1 MYNYYEAVKEDV
13 LTYIKEEVD
22 MNGMDLDELK
32 ERLYEELI
40 NEDRI
45 TGNASGSHTFC
56 RSKAQKYVEENKDLV
71 REACDDYGNHKWVA
85 NLWLT
90 DDYELIDSFLRCYV
104 LGSAIEMAI
113 RSLANRFEI
122 YRNYGVL
129 GQEKTPVYTYGSEH
143 CFAITSDKITV
154 ELPEN
159 EYFSFYESVTGKQMV
174 ESSWGMK
181 YEINKLLDGKEK
193 PYYKASD
200 RERRPHK
207 VYLKEVA
214 AE

>member
-45 TGNASGSHTFC
+45 TGNASGSYTFC

-104 LGSAIEMAI
+104 LGSAIEMA
-113 RSLANRFEI
+113 
-122 YRNYGVL
+122 
-129 GQEKTPVYTYGSEH
+129 
-143 CFAITSDKITV
+143 V
-154 ELPEN
+154 EELE
-159 EYFSFYESVTGKQMV
+159 T
-174 ESSWGMK
+174 
-181 YEINKLLDGKEK
+181 
-193 PYYKASD
+193 
-200 RERRPHK
+200 
-207 VYLKEVA
+207 A

>member
-40 NEDRI
+40 NEDSV
-45 TGNASGSHTFC
+45 TGNRSGSYTFC
-56 RSKAQKYVEENKDLV
+56 RSEAQKYVEENKDLV

-90 DDYELIDSFLRCYV
+90 DDYELIDSFLRCYI
-104 LGSAIEMAI
+104 LGNAIEMAI
-113 RSLANRFEI
+113 RNLENRFEI
-122 YRNYGVL
+122 YRNYTVL
-129 GQEKTPVYTYGSEH
+129 GHVKTPVYTYGYEYV
-143 CFAITSDKITV
+143 FATTSDKITV

-159 EYFSFYESVTGKQMV
+159 EYFSFCESATGKRMV
-174 ESSWGMK
+174 KSSWGMR
-181 YEINKLLDGKEK
+181 YTIDELLDEKEK
-193 PYYKASD
+193 PYFKACD
-200 RERRPHK
+200 REMRPHK

-214 AE
+214 TK

>member
-71 REACDDYGNHKWVA
+71 REMCDEFGNHQRIA
-85 NLWLT
+85 NWWLI
-90 DDYELIDSFLRCYV
+90 DDYESINVSIRCYV
-104 LGSAIEMAI
+104 LGNAIEMA
-113 RSLANRFEI
+113 
-122 YRNYGVL
+122 V
-129 GQEKTPVYTYGSEH
+129 K
-143 CFAITSDKITV
+143 
-154 ELPEN
+154 ELE
-159 EYFSFYESVTGKQMV
+159 T
-174 ESSWGMK
+174 
-181 YEINKLLDGKEK
+181 
-193 PYYKASD
+193 
-200 RERRPHK
+200 
-207 VYLKEVA
+207 A

>member
-13 LTYIKEEVD
+13 LNYIKEEVD

-32 ERLYEELI
+32 ERLYEDLI
-40 NEDRI
+40 NKDSV
-45 TGNASGSHTFC
+45 TGNASGSYTFC
-56 RSKAQKYVEENKDLV
+56 QSEAQKYVEENKDLV
-71 REACDDYGNHKWVA
+71 REMCDEFGGHQRITNW
-85 NLWLT
+85 WLI
-90 DDYELIDSFLRCYV
+90 DDYESIDVSLRCYV
-104 LGSAIEMAI
+104 LGNAIEMAVK
-113 RSLANRFEI
+113 SLANRFEI
-122 YRNYGVL
+122 YRNYGVP
-129 GQEKTPVYTYGSEH
+129 GHEKNPVYTYGYEY
-143 CFAITSDKITV
+143 CFATTSEKITV

-181 YEINKLLDGKEK
+181 YEIDELLDGKEK
-193 PYYKASD
+193 PYFKACD

-207 VYLKEVA
+207 VYLEEVA

>member
-104 LGSAIEMAI
+104 LGSAIKMAI

-122 YRNYGVL
+122 YRNYDVL

-193 PYYKASD
+193 PYFKACD

>member
-13 LTYIKEEVD
+13 LNYIKEEVD

-32 ERLYEELI
+32 ERLYEDLI
-40 NEDRI
+40 NEDSV
-45 TGNASGSHTFC
+45 TGNASGSYTFC
-56 RSKAQKYVEENKDLV
+56 WSEAQKYVEENKDLV
-71 REACDDYGNHKWVA
+71 REMCDEFGGHQRIA
-85 NLWLT
+85 NWWLI
-90 DDYELIDSFLRCYV
+90 DDYESIDVSIRCYV
-104 LGSAIEMAI
+104 LGNAIEMAI

-129 GQEKTPVYTYGSEH
+129 GHEKTPVYTYKGEH
-143 CFAITSDKITV
+143 YFAITSDKITV

-159 EYFSFYESVTGKQMV
+159 EYFSFYESVTGEQMV

-181 YEINKLLDGKEK
+181 YKIDELLDGKEK
-193 PYYKASD
+193 PYFKACD
-200 RERRPHK
+200 HERRPHK
-207 VYLKEVA
+207 VYLEEVA

>member
-45 TGNASGSHTFC
+45 TRNASGSHTFC

-90 DDYELIDSFLRCYV
+90 DDYKLIDSFLRCYV

-193 PYYKASD
+193 PYFKACD

>member
-1 MYNYYEAVKEDV
+1 
-13 LTYIKEEVD
+13 

-193 PYYKASD
+193 PYFKACD

-207 VYLKEVA
+207 VYFRYIF
-214 AE
+214 